1 MDRSKIDELTQLM
14 LKVDQSM
21 AMTRE
26 KQTMINNMKSN
37 LMEETRPM
45 YIEQSKIK
53 IEEKENEK
61 AEFDE
66 MTTNGLIQA
75 KTQIKKIREES
86 EQEYQ
91 NKLLETLEKKK
102 QIEKKLELMEKK
114 GLTEEKITM
123 AKFSAEKALAKV
135 NEEIKTYQEK
145 HFDLRKKLNE
155 MESDIDNY
163 ALELGVDIEP
173 LENEKE
179 PEEKKMEEKKP
190 EEKKPEVKKPEE
202 KKPEVKKPEEK
213 KPEVKKPEVKKPEEK
228 KSEEKKPEIK
238 KPEVKKLEVKKPEE
252 KKSEENK
259 TLPKVVSVEFKDE
272 KYIFTSETKKNGV
285 YSISR
290 QEFEKI
296 GILRRL
302 VERYKLVKNRKEYGI
317 DLITVM
323 RADPNISRHLNDKD
337 KETYLN
343 YIAGETAKCF
353 DIDYHDPK
361 NKYAKALTKGK
372 ERLALREKEAL
383 DKFGPIEDFEWEEE
397 IAHEFNKN
405 KYDEM
410 FGKGF
415 EQRHNPPK
423 ISATPT
429 STSSFKQED
438 KDVEK

>member
-1 MDRSKIDELTQLM
+1 MDRNKIDELTQLM
-14 LKVDQSM
+14 LKLDQSM

-75 KTQIKKIREES
+75 KTQIKRMREES

-102 QIEKKLELMEKK
+102 QIEKKLELIEEK
-114 GLTEEKITM
+114 GLTEEKLTM
-123 AKFSAEKALAKV
+123 AKSSAEKALAKL

-145 HFDLRKKLNE
+145 HFNLRKKLNE

-179 PEEKKMEEKKP
+179 PEEKKP
-190 EEKKPEVKKPEE
+190 EE
-202 KKPEVKKPEEK
+202 
-213 KPEVKKPEVKKPEEK
+213 KKPEVKKPEEK
-228 KSEEKKPEIK
+228 KSEEKKPEI
-238 KPEVKKLEVKKPEE
+238 KKLEVKKPEE

-272 KYIFTSETKKNGV
+272 KYIFISETKKNGV

-296 GILRRL
+296 GLLRRL

-317 DLITVM
+317 DLTTAM
-323 RADPNISRHLNDKD
+323 RADPNISRHLNDQD

-361 NKYAKALTKGK
+361 NRYAKALNKGK

-383 DKFGPIEDFEWEEE
+383 DKFGPIKDFEGEEE
-397 IAHEFNKN
+397 IAHEFNRN
-405 KYDEM
+405 KYNEM

-415 EQRHNPPK
+415 EQHHNPPK

-429 STSSFKQED
+429 SKSSFKEED

>member
-1 MDRSKIDELTQLM
+1 MDRNKIDELTQLM
-14 LKVDQSM
+14 LKLDQSM

-45 YIEQSKIK
+45 YIEQNKIK

-75 KTQIKKIREES
+75 KTQIKRMREES

-102 QIEKKLELMEKK
+102 QIEKKLELIEEK
-114 GLTEEKITM
+114 GLTEEKLTM
-123 AKFSAEKALAKV
+123 AKSSAEKALAKV

-145 HFDLRKKLNE
+145 HFNLRKKLNE

-179 PEEKKMEEKKP
+179 PEEKKP
-190 EEKKPEVKKPEE
+190 EE
-202 KKPEVKKPEEK
+202 
-213 KPEVKKPEVKKPEEK
+213 KKPEVKKPEEK

-238 KPEVKKLEVKKPEE
+238 KLEVKTPEE

-272 KYIFTSETKKNGV
+272 KYIFISETKKNGV

-296 GILRRL
+296 GLLRRL

-317 DLITVM
+317 DLTTAM
-323 RADPNISRHLNDKD
+323 RADPNISRHLNDQD

-361 NKYAKALTKGK
+361 NRYAKALNKGK

-383 DKFGPIEDFEWEEE
+383 DKFGPIKDFEGEEE
-397 IAHEFNKN
+397 IAHEFNRN
-405 KYDEM
+405 KYNEM

-415 EQRHNPPK
+415 EQHHNPPK

-429 STSSFKQED
+429 SKSSFKEED

>member
-155 MESDIDNY
+155 MESDFDNY

-202 KKPEVKKPEEK
+202 KKPEEK
-213 KPEVKKPEVKKPEEK
+213 KPEVKKPEV
-228 KSEEKKPEIK
+228 K

>member
-1 MDRSKIDELTQLM
+1 MDRNKIDELTQLM
-14 LKVDQSM
+14 LKLEQSM

-45 YIEQSKIK
+45 YIEQNKIK

-75 KTQIKKIREES
+75 KAQIKRMREES

-102 QIEKKLELMEKK
+102 QIEKKLELIEEK
-114 GLTEEKITM
+114 GLTEEKLTM
-123 AKFSAEKALAKV
+123 AKSSAEKALAKV

-145 HFDLRKKLNE
+145 HFNLRKKLNE

-179 PEEKKMEEKKP
+179 PEEKK
-190 EEKKPEVKKPEE
+190 PEVKKPEE
-202 KKPEVKKPEEK
+202 KKPEE
-213 KPEVKKPEVKKPEEK
+213 KKPEVKKPEEK
-228 KSEEKKPEIK
+228 KSEEKKPEI
-238 KPEVKKLEVKKPEE
+238 KKLEVKKPEE

-272 KYIFTSETKKNGV
+272 KYIFISETKKNGV

-296 GILRRL
+296 GLLRRL

-317 DLITVM
+317 DLTTAM
-323 RADPNISRHLNDKD
+323 RADPNISRHLNDQD

-361 NKYAKALTKGK
+361 NRYAKALNKGK

-383 DKFGPIEDFEWEEE
+383 DKFGPIKDFEGEEE
-397 IAHEFNKN
+397 IAHEFNRN
-405 KYDEM
+405 KYNEM

-415 EQRHNPPK
+415 EQHHNPPK

-429 STSSFKQED
+429 SKSSFKEED

>member
-1 MDRSKIDELTQLM
+1 MDRNKIDELTQLM
-14 LKVDQSM
+14 LKLDQSM

-75 KTQIKKIREES
+75 KTQIKRMREES

-91 NKLLETLEKKK
+91 NKLLETLEKEK
-102 QIEKKLELMEKK
+102 QIEKKLKLIEEK
-114 GLTEEKITM
+114 GLTEEKLTM
-123 AKFSAEKALAKV
+123 AKSSAEKALAKL

-145 HFDLRKKLNE
+145 HFNLRKKLNE

-179 PEEKKMEEKKP
+179 PEEKRPEEKKP
-190 EEKKPEVKKPEE
+190 EEKKPEE
-202 KKPEVKKPEEK
+202 
-213 KPEVKKPEVKKPEEK
+213 KKPEVKKPEEK
-228 KSEEKKPEIK
+228 KSEEKKPEI
-238 KPEVKKLEVKKPEE
+238 KKLEVKKPEE

-272 KYIFTSETKKNGV
+272 KYIFISETKKNGV

-296 GILRRL
+296 GLLRRL

-317 DLITVM
+317 DLTTAM
-323 RADPNISRHLNDKD
+323 RADPNISRHLNDQD

-361 NKYAKALTKGK
+361 NRYAKALNKGK

-383 DKFGPIEDFEWEEE
+383 DKFGPIKDFEGEEE
-397 IAHEFNKN
+397 IAHEFNRN
-405 KYDEM
+405 KYNEM

-415 EQRHNPPK
+415 EQHHNPPK

-429 STSSFKQED
+429 SKSSFKEED

>member
-202 KKPEVKKPEEK
+202 KKPEVKKPE
-213 KPEVKKPEVKKPEEK
+213 V
-228 KSEEKKPEIK
+228 K

>member
-202 KKPEVKKPEEK
+202 
-213 KPEVKKPEVKKPEEK
+213 KKPEVKKPEEK

>member
-1 MDRSKIDELTQLM
+1 MDRNKIDELTQLM
-14 LKVDQSM
+14 LKLDQSM

-45 YIEQSKIK
+45 YIEQNKIK

-75 KTQIKKIREES
+75 KAQIKRMREES

-102 QIEKKLELMEKK
+102 QIEKKLELIEEK
-114 GLTEEKITM
+114 GLTEEKLTM
-123 AKFSAEKALAKV
+123 AKSSAEKALAKV

-145 HFDLRKKLNE
+145 HFNLRKKLNE

-179 PEEKKMEEKKP
+179 PEEKK
-190 EEKKPEVKKPEE
+190 PEVKKPEE
-202 KKPEVKKPEEK
+202 KKPEE
-213 KPEVKKPEVKKPEEK
+213 KKPEVKKPEEK
-228 KSEEKKPEIK
+228 KSEEKKPEI
-238 KPEVKKLEVKKPEE
+238 KKLEVKKPEE

-272 KYIFTSETKKNGV
+272 KYIFISETKKNGV

-296 GILRRL
+296 GLLRRL

-317 DLITVM
+317 DLTTAM
-323 RADPNISRHLNDKD
+323 RADPNISRHLNDQD

-361 NKYAKALTKGK
+361 NRYAKALNKGK

-383 DKFGPIEDFEWEEE
+383 DKFGPIKDFEGEEE
-397 IAHEFNKN
+397 IAHEFNRN
-405 KYDEM
+405 KYNEM

-415 EQRHNPPK
+415 EQHHNPPK

-429 STSSFKQED
+429 SKSSFKEED

>member
-1 MDRSKIDELTQLM
+1 MDRNKIDELTQLM
-14 LKVDQSM
+14 LKLDQSI

-61 AEFDE
+61 TEFDE

-75 KTQIKKIREES
+75 KTQIKRMREES

-102 QIEKKLELMEKK
+102 QIEKKLELIEEK
-114 GLTEEKITM
+114 GLTEEKLTM
-123 AKFSAEKALAKV
+123 AKSSAEKALAKV

-179 PEEKKMEEKKP
+179 PEEKKPEVKKL

-213 KPEVKKPEVKKPEEK
+213 KPEVKKPEEKKP
-228 KSEEKKPEIK
+228 EEKKPEIK
-238 KPEVKKLEVKKPEE
+238 KLEVKKLEVKKPEE

-317 DLITVM
+317 DLTTAM

-361 NKYAKALTKGK
+361 NKYAKALNKGK

-383 DKFGPIEDFEWEEE
+383 DKFGPIEEFEGEEE
-397 IAHEFNKN
+397 IAHEFNRN

-415 EQRHNPPK
+415 EQHHNPPK

-429 STSSFKQED
+429 SKSSFKEED

>member
-1 MDRSKIDELTQLM
+1 
-14 LKVDQSM
+14 
-21 AMTRE
+21 
-26 KQTMINNMKSN
+26 
-37 LMEETRPM
+37 
-45 YIEQSKIK
+45 
-53 IEEKENEK
+53 
-61 AEFDE
+61 
-66 MTTNGLIQA
+66 
-75 KTQIKKIREES
+75 
-86 EQEYQ
+86 
-91 NKLLETLEKKK
+91 
-102 QIEKKLELMEKK
+102 
-114 GLTEEKITM
+114 M
-123 AKFSAEKALAKV
+123 AKSSAEKALAKL

-145 HFDLRKKLNE
+145 HFNLRKKLNE

-179 PEEKKMEEKKP
+179 PEEKKP

-202 KKPEVKKPEEK
+202 KKPEE
-213 KPEVKKPEVKKPEEK
+213 KKPEVKKPEEK
-228 KSEEKKPEIK
+228 KSEEKKPEI
-238 KPEVKKLEVKKPEE
+238 KKLEVKKPEE

-272 KYIFTSETKKNGV
+272 KYIFISETKKNGV

-296 GILRRL
+296 GLLRRL

-317 DLITVM
+317 DLTTAM
-323 RADPNISRHLNDKD
+323 RADPNISRHLNDQD

-361 NKYAKALTKGK
+361 NRYAKALNKGK

-383 DKFGPIEDFEWEEE
+383 DKFGPIKDFEGEEE
-397 IAHEFNKN
+397 IAHEFNRN
-405 KYDEM
+405 KYNEM

-415 EQRHNPPK
+415 EQHHNPPK

-429 STSSFKQED
+429 SKSSFKEED

>member
-1 MDRSKIDELTQLM
+1 MDRNKIDELTQLM
-14 LKVDQSM
+14 LKLDQSM

-45 YIEQSKIK
+45 YIEQNKIK

-75 KTQIKKIREES
+75 KAQIKRMREES

-102 QIEKKLELMEKK
+102 QIEKKLELIEEK
-114 GLTEEKITM
+114 GLTEEKLTM
-123 AKFSAEKALAKV
+123 AKSSAEKALAKL

-145 HFDLRKKLNE
+145 HFNLRKKLNE

-179 PEEKKMEEKKP
+179 PEEKKPEEKKP
-190 EEKKPEVKKPEE
+190 EE
-202 KKPEVKKPEEK
+202 
-213 KPEVKKPEVKKPEEK
+213 KKPEVKKPEEK
-228 KSEEKKPEIK
+228 KSEEKKPEI
-238 KPEVKKLEVKKPEE
+238 KKLEVKKPEE

-272 KYIFTSETKKNGV
+272 KYIFISETKKNGV

-296 GILRRL
+296 GLLRRL

-317 DLITVM
+317 DLTTAM
-323 RADPNISRHLNDKD
+323 RADPNISRHLNDQD

-361 NKYAKALTKGK
+361 NRYAKALNKGK

-383 DKFGPIEDFEWEEE
+383 DKFGPIKDFEGEEE
-397 IAHEFNKN
+397 IAHEFNRN
-405 KYDEM
+405 KYNEM

-415 EQRHNPPK
+415 EQHHNPPK

-429 STSSFKQED
+429 SKSSFKEED

>member
-213 KPEVKKPEVKKPEEK
+213 KPEVKKPEVKKPE
-228 KSEEKKPEIK
+228 
-238 KPEVKKLEVKKPEE
+238 VKKLEVKKPEE

>member
-1 MDRSKIDELTQLM
+1 MDRNKIDELTQLM
-14 LKVDQSM
+14 LKLDQSM

-45 YIEQSKIK
+45 YIEQNKIK

-75 KTQIKKIREES
+75 KTQIKRMREES

-102 QIEKKLELMEKK
+102 QIEKKLELIEKK

-123 AKFSAEKALAKV
+123 AKSSAEKALAKL

-145 HFDLRKKLNE
+145 HFNLRKKLNE

-179 PEEKKMEEKKP
+179 PEEKKPEEKKP
-190 EEKKPEVKKPEE
+190 EEKKPEE
-202 KKPEVKKPEEK
+202 
-213 KPEVKKPEVKKPEEK
+213 KKPEVKKPEEK
-228 KSEEKKPEIK
+228 KSEEKKPEI
-238 KPEVKKLEVKKPEE
+238 KKLEVKKPEE

-272 KYIFTSETKKNGV
+272 KYIFISETKKNGV

-296 GILRRL
+296 GLLRRL

-317 DLITVM
+317 DLTTAM
-323 RADPNISRHLNDKD
+323 RADPNISRHLNDQD

-361 NKYAKALTKGK
+361 NRYAKALNKGK

-383 DKFGPIEDFEWEEE
+383 DKFGPIKDFEGEEE
-397 IAHEFNKN
+397 IAHEFNRN
-405 KYDEM
+405 KYNEM

-415 EQRHNPPK
+415 EQHHNPPK

-429 STSSFKQED
+429 SKSSFKEED

>member
-1 MDRSKIDELTQLM
+1 MDRNKIDELTQLM
-14 LKVDQSM
+14 LKLDQSM

-45 YIEQSKIK
+45 YIEQNKIK

-75 KTQIKKIREES
+75 KAQIKRMREES

-102 QIEKKLELMEKK
+102 QIEKKLELIEEK
-114 GLTEEKITM
+114 GLTEEKLTM
-123 AKFSAEKALAKV
+123 AKSSAEKALAKV

-145 HFDLRKKLNE
+145 HFNLRKKLNE

-179 PEEKKMEEKKP
+179 PEEKKPEVKKPEEKKP

-202 KKPEVKKPEEK
+202 KKPEE
-213 KPEVKKPEVKKPEEK
+213 KKPEVKKPEEK
-228 KSEEKKPEIK
+228 KSEEKKPEI
-238 KPEVKKLEVKKPEE
+238 KKLEVKKPEE

-272 KYIFTSETKKNGV
+272 KYIFISETKKNGV

-296 GILRRL
+296 GLLRRL

-317 DLITVM
+317 DLTTAM
-323 RADPNISRHLNDKD
+323 RADPNISRHLNDQD

-361 NKYAKALTKGK
+361 NRYAKALNKGK

-383 DKFGPIEDFEWEEE
+383 DKFGPIKDFEGEEE
-397 IAHEFNKN
+397 IAHEFNRN
-405 KYDEM
+405 KYNEM

-415 EQRHNPPK
+415 EQHHNPPK

-429 STSSFKQED
+429 SKSSFKEED

>member
-202 KKPEVKKPEEK
+202 KKPEEKKPEEK
-213 KPEVKKPEVKKPEEK
+213 KPEVKKPEV
-228 KSEEKKPEIK
+228 K

-343 YIAGETAKCF
+343 YIAGETAKYF

>member
-179 PEEKKMEEKKP
+179 PEEKK
-190 EEKKPEVKKPEE
+190 
-202 KKPEVKKPEEK
+202 
-213 KPEVKKPEVKKPEEK
+213 PEVKKPEVKKPEEK

-238 KPEVKKLEVKKPEE
+238 KPEAKKLEVKKPEE